1 MGANAIT
8 VFTKAWKCS
17 IPALGEILASLG
29 VDGLELPVRP
39 GFPVSP
45 DNMQEEL
52 PKAVTALQRFGLKI
66 YSIAGSVDEATVA
79 ACGAAGVPIIRTMMR
94 VDVKKGYRRS
104 VDEQREQYERLIPAL
119 DKHGVTIGVQNHCD
133 NFVTSAIG
141 LVHAI
146 GDFAPKHV
154 GAVLDVAHCG
164 LSGEPEAIAIDIAW
178 PHLIM
183 VNLKNGFRMRLNG
196 PEAAQARWR
205 TWWTTGRHGF
215 ASWPK
220 TAAALQERGYTGPL
234 CLSAEYTNP
243 EGGDVVEDAVL
254 PMIREDVELARSLFG

>member
-1 MGANAIT
+1 MRS
-8 VFTKAWKCS
+8 VFAT
-17 IPALGEILASLG
+17 
-29 VDGLELPVRP
+29 LPSCLPLPFHPYHRIA
-39 GFPVSP
+39 FP
-45 DNMQEEL
+45 NGHC
-52 PKAVTALQRFGLKI
+52 R
-66 YSIAGSVDEATVA
+66 ATNRSEWSRWPSSA
-79 ACGAAGVPIIRTMMR
+79 
-94 VDVKKGYRRS
+94 DVKKGYRRS